1 MVCILAKDPVTAKS
15 PAHHDHL
22 LHRILLNLL
31 NATAE
36 WLEGEPLAGGKFR
49 IRQFGEWVLASG
61 AHPPDALSH
70 RRSGTRRLTKIAFD
84 AQDLT
89 AWENILIQ
97 FLNKLETVA
106 GERGISVVRSG
117 LPGEAKIL
125 MMLARTR
132 SVAGLTVGSLIL
144 FRGVPLGQVVEGR
157 VRYDPA
163 DKYFEIPIIIQN
175 RPDVIQKY
183 FPQPHWGGCAAW
195 KKPRKRERH
204 NAHCG
209 RHPFLRGDRF
219 RPMKHSSRFSVPG
232 EVEKNAKRNQR
243 SVDDAVRVAGP

>member
-1 MVCILAKDPVTAKS
+1 LG
-15 PAHHDHL
+15 
-22 LHRILLNLL
+22 
-31 NATAE
+31 
-36 WLEGEPLAGGKFR
+36 GEPLAGGKFR

-70 RRSGTRRLTKIAFD
+70 RRSGTRRPTKIAFD

-106 GERGISVVRSG
+106 GERGISLVRSG

-125 MMLARTR
+125 VVLARTR
-132 SVAGLTVGSLIL
+132 SVAGSTVGSLIL
-144 FRGVPLGQVVEGR
+144 FRGAPLSQFVEDR

-163 DKYFEIPIIIQN
+163 DKYFEIPMIIQN

-183 FPQPHWGGCAAW
+183 FPNRAGAAAQRGKTAKARETGCALR
-195 KKPRKRERH
+195 PSSIPE
-204 NAHCG
+204 G
-209 RHPFLRGDRF
+209 RRF
-219 RPMKHSSRFSVPG
+219 RPMSTPLGFQYQAKWRKRKTQS
-232 EVEKNAKRNQR
+232 AKRR
-243 SVDDAVRVAGP
+243 